1 MLVKDTSTLSIR
13 DSLTA
18 AGCGGVPCVL
28 CGSPDYDETSY
39 GPTVS
44 YARPV
49 VPLSFELMVAAVA
62 YCGATDEELSTPA
75 QVRHQID
82 LFIGFRGIDAAQRF
96 VERAGTAGW
105 DADEAAGWAFSRQA
119 VAAMLTAERAAAGA
133 R

>member
-28 CGSPDYDETSY
+28 CGVPDYDETSY

-49 VPLSFELMVAAVA
+49 VPLSFELMVAAVENS
-62 YCGATDEELSTPA
+62 GANDDELSTPA

-82 LFIGFRGIDAAQRF
+82 LFIGFRGIAAAQKF
-96 VERAGTAGW
+96 VEQTETSVL
-105 DADEAAGWAFSRQA
+105 DAEQAAWLTFCRQA